1 MLLRRVLRLLLEPA
15 RDPLCDSFGLSLE
28 RVALLRQRLQR
39 QIADLRGRG
48 GAIRDAAFDDQIR
61 RLETAHDKLMEIE
74 RRAATELD
82 AHRAQQTL
90 LTARQTAAQA
100 HHHIEELITALDD
113 AHARAAALAES
124 VPFD

>member
-1 MLLRRVLRLLLEPA
+1 MLRRVLRLLLEPA
-15 RDPLCDSFGLSLE
+15 RDPLRDSFGLSLE
-28 RVALLRQRLQR
+28 RVALLRQRLHL

-48 GAIRDAAFDDQIR
+48 DAIVDGPFQEQIG
-61 RLETAHDKLMEIE
+61 RLESAHDKLVEIE

-100 HHHIEELITALDD
+100 HHHIEDLIAALDD

-124 VPFD
+124 VPLE